1 MRKMAKKY
9 ILWFW
14 LAVLVIFF
22 SQSAAAIDVPRL
34 NARVNDYAGIL
45 SSSEKSTLESL
56 LIDTENKTSSQV
68 ALLTIPSLEGEVLED
83 YSIKVAEKWEL
94 GQKKFDNG
102 VLVLVAMAEKKIRIE
117 VGYGLE
123 PILTDVKSNYIIRKM
138 MVPEFKRNNYFAGIN
153 NGLKAVTG
161 IVNKEFEITPGQ
173 LQEFQK
179 EQGKAKGTHLPLGL
193 IIFIVFIVISFLKGL
208 GRGGMSS
215 AASGIFWGSV
225 LGGSSRRGGG
235 FFGGG
240 GGFSGGGGGFSGG
253 GGSFGGGGSSGGW

>member
-9 ILWFW
+9 IFWWW
-14 LAVLVIFF
+14 LAVPVIFF

-45 SSSEKSTLESL
+45 SSSEESALESL

-123 PILTDVKSNYIIRKM
+123 SILTDLKSNYIIRKM
-138 MVPEFKRNNYFAGIN
+138 MVPEFKRDNYFAGID

-161 IVNKEFEITPGQ
+161 LVNKEFEITPEE
-173 LQEFQK
+173 LQQFQE
-179 EQGKAKGTHLPLGL
+179 EQGKTKGTHIPFGL
-193 IIFIVFIVISFLKGL
+193 VIFIVFIVISFLKGL
-208 GRGGMSS
+208 GRGGTRG
-215 AASGIFWGSV
+215 AASGVFWGSV
-225 LGGSSRRGGG
+225 LGGSSRSGGG
-235 FFGGG
+235 FFGG
-240 GGFSGGGGGFSGG
+240 GGGGGFSGG

>member
-9 ILWFW
+9 ILWWW
-14 LAVLVIFF
+14 LAVPVIFF

-34 NARVNDYAGIL
+34 NARINDYAGIL
-45 SSSEKSTLESL
+45 SSSEESALESL

-123 PILTDVKSNYIIRKM
+123 SILTDLKSNYIIRKM
-138 MVPEFKRNNYFAGIN
+138 MVPEFKRDNYFAGID

-161 IVNKEFEITPGQ
+161 LVNKEFEITPEQ
-173 LQEFQK
+173 LQQFQE
-179 EQGKAKGTHLPLGL
+179 EQGKAKGTHIPFGL
-193 IIFIVFIVISFLKGL
+193 VIFIVFIVISFLKGL
-208 GRGGMSS
+208 GRGGMRG

-225 LGGSSRRGGG
+225 LGGSSRSGGG

-240 GGFSGGGGGFSGG
+240 GRGGFSGG